1 MRMSDAC
8 FPDVSPRFDMKKTL
22 LVVSLAIAAIGC
34 EGPPRQQGS
43 LPSKP
48 NVTEISPA
56 SAEPRVSEAYTQFI
70 DVRTPEE
77 FAAGHAPRARNIPL
91 DKLAES
97 LDLLRKN
104 EPVYVIC
111 ETGRRSKQAS
121 DILIQNGFFQVLNVT
136 GGTAAWRDRGLP
148 IRTPTPIPN
157 AALKD
162 PL

>member
-1 MRMSDAC
+1 
-8 FPDVSPRFDMKKTL
+8 MKKTL
-22 LVVSLAIAAIGC
+22 FVISLAFTVLGC
-34 EGPPRQQGS
+34 EGPPRQTGS
-43 LPSKP
+43 MPSKP
-48 NVTEISPA
+48 TVAEISPA

-91 DKLAES
+91 DKLAAS

-111 ETGRRSKQAS
+111 ETGRRSKEAS
-121 DILIQNGFFQVLNVT
+121 DILIQYGFFQVFNII

-148 IRTPTPIPN
+148 IRTPTPPKTD
-157 AALKD
+157 LQ
-162 PL
+162 

>member
-1 MRMSDAC
+1 
-8 FPDVSPRFDMKKTL
+8 MKKTF
-22 LVVSLAIAAIGC
+22 LVVSLAITLLGC
-34 EGPPRQQGS
+34 EGPPRQTES
-43 LPSKP
+43 MPSKP
-48 NVTEISPA
+48 TVAEISPA

-91 DKLAES
+91 DKLAAS

-111 ETGRRSKQAS
+111 ETGRRSKEAS
-121 DILIQNGFFQVLNVT
+121 DLLIQNGFFQVFNVA

-148 IRTPTPIPN
+148 IQTPTPPEN
-157 AALKD
+157 
-162 PL
+162 